1 MDKNIGIHFYINIKN
16 LIDIIKEEEKIDD
29 DLKRTLHRL
38 NTYFVGFSKL
48 IKQYGGFVE
57 KYTSGRAHV
66 IFKQKNEEDEI
77 DENVLEAL
85 VACYIYTNNIF
96 NSLGK
101 YSKYTKFKIHGG
113 IDFGSYYDYNIVDA
127 VNGDEYTSIG
137 SVANNSAKVQSF
149 APKDYVYA
157 MGKFVDKLPTSLKSK
172 FIRLSDEEV
181 DELYGKIKSKVIYK
195 AKYNDIFDESRLSEI
210 EANLDDVKK
219 RVEDESKSINL
230 KDISFEGVNKQLSF
244 DRLSLK
250 GTNKKIEDG
259 YVLCADIRG
268 FTKLFNNNDNN
279 LDNLKDVMEDMYI
292 IMGDVTNDSKGTKV
306 QYQGDRIVIVYNDYS
321 DEEDA
326 IVRMLKAAFTL
337 NSKIQNLN
345 NDEDIKEKLGSNKIY
360 IGIGCGSG
368 KLIATRLGLNGNND
382 NIVLSD
388 AYKIADKAEDEYAE
402 KSQVVIRKEL
412 KEKIEEKDESSNELT
427 YSTLIQ
433 LFESIGKSGFYKSSA
448 TIEEFNEKLSENEQT
463 QNSINKY
470 AINNSQ
476 IRNNQGN
483 EGPKRPMPWG
493 SIW

>member
-1 MDKNIGIHFYINIKN
+1 M
-16 LIDIIKEEEKIDD
+16 
-29 DLKRTLHRL
+29 
-38 NTYFVGFSKL
+38 
-48 IKQYGGFVE
+48 
-57 KYTSGRAHV
+57 
-66 IFKQKNEEDEI
+66 
-77 DENVLEAL
+77 
-85 VACYIYTNNIF
+85 
-96 NSLGK
+96 
-101 YSKYTKFKIHGG
+101 
-113 IDFGSYYDYNIVDA
+113 DA

-157 MGKFVDKLPTSLKSK
+157 MDKFVDKLPTSLKSK

-368 KLIATRLGLNGNND
+368 KLIATRLGLNGNKD

>member
-1 MDKNIGIHFYINIKN
+1 MDRNIGIHFYINIKN

-38 NTYFVGFSKL
+38 NTYFIGFSKL
-48 IKQYGGFVE
+48 IKKYGGFIE

-66 IFKQKNEEDEI
+66 IFKQENEDDEI

-113 IDFGSYYDYNIVDA
+113 VDFGSYYDYDI

-172 FIRLSDEEV
+172 FIRLSDKEIKK
-181 DELYGKIKSKVIYK
+181 LHGKIKSEVIYK
-195 AKYNDIFDESRLSEI
+195 VKYSDIFDEPRLSEI
-210 EANLDDVKK
+210 ETNLEDVKK
-219 RVEDESKSINL
+219 RVEEESKSINL
-230 KDISFEGVNKQLSF
+230 KDISFEDVKKQLSF
-244 DRLSLK
+244 EKLSLK
-250 GTNKKIEDG
+250 GINKKIENG

-279 LDNLKDVMEDMYI
+279 LDDLKDVMEEIYK

-306 QYQGDRIVIVYNDYS
+306 QYQGDRIVVVYNDYS

-345 NDEDIKEKLGSNKIY
+345 NDEDIKEKLGSSKIY
-360 IGIGCGSG
+360 VGIGCGSG
-368 KLIATRLGLNGNND
+368 KLIATRLGLNGNKD

-402 KSQVVIRKEL
+402 KSQVVIQKEL
-412 KEKIEEKDESSNELT
+412 KEKVEEKDENSNELT

-433 LFESIGKSGFYKSSA
+433 LFESIGTSGFYKSSA
-448 TIEEFNEKLSENEQT
+448 TIEDFDKKLSENEQA
-463 QNSINKY
+463 QNSSDNY
-470 AINNSQ
+470 ALKNSQ

-483 EGPKRPMPWG
+483 GGPKRLMPWG
-493 SIW
+493 TIC

>member
-1 MDKNIGIHFYINIKN
+1 MDKNIGVHFYINIKN

-48 IKQYGGFVE
+48 IKKYGGFVE

-66 IFKQKNEEDEI
+66 IFKQENDEI

-96 NSLGK
+96 NNLGK
-101 YSKYTKFKIHGG
+101 YSKYTNFKIHGG
-113 IDFGSYYDYNIVDA
+113 IDFGSYYDYDI

-172 FIRLSDEEV
+172 FIRLNDEEI
-181 DELYGKIKSKVIYK
+181 DKLHGKIKSEVIYK
-195 AKYNDIFDESRLSEI
+195 AKYIDIFDESKLSEI
-210 EANLDDVKK
+210 KTKLEDIKK
-219 RVEDESKSINL
+219 RVEDESKSMNL
-230 KDISFEGVNKQLSF
+230 KDISFEDVNKQLSF
-244 DRLSLK
+244 ERLSLK
-250 GTNKKIEDG
+250 GINKKIEDG

-279 LDNLKDVMEDMYI
+279 LDDLKDVMEEIYK
-292 IMGDVTNDSKGTKV
+292 IMGNVTNDSKGTKV
-306 QYQGDRIVIVYNDYS
+306 QYQGDRIVVVYNDYS

-345 NDEDIKEKLGSNKIY
+345 NDEYIKKKLGSNKVY
-360 IGIGCGSG
+360 VGIGCGSG
-368 KLIATRLGLNGNND
+368 KLIATRLGLNGNKD

-412 KEKIEEKDESSNELT
+412 KEKIEEKDENSNELT

-433 LFESIGKSGFYKSSA
+433 LFESIGTSGFYKSSS
-448 TIEEFNEKLSENEQT
+448 TIEDFDKKLSENEQA
-463 QNSINKY
+463 QKNSYNY
-470 AINNSQ
+470 ALKNSQ

-483 EGPKRPMPWG
+483 DGPKRLMPWG
-493 SIW
+493 TIC